1 MKFRYKI
8 SAVFSI
14 TLLLSFGAVAFIPQ
28 AKASPDEV
36 QATSETEA
44 TTAELPAEAETPA
57 AETSTEETSTE
68 VETQEPK
75 FMPNPRLVELGL
87 DTPSFLDS
95 NGSILIPE
103 HGTLL
108 DICLPESLG
117 EDTINII
124 APGAFSGTS
133 CLRSITL
140 PSSIMEIGVRQGEGE
155 YTVFADCPNLEYIV
169 LQDRFNLEGLTL
181 GENWNG
187 NATVIFGLV
196 QETSSTEST
205 EETVEPSDPKQEL
218 PYASS
223 FELADIDTT
232 SSEDI
237 DGMIS
242 GENAET
248 NS

>member
-1 MKFRYKI
+1 MRLKRI
-8 SAVFSI
+8 SV
-14 TLLLSFGAVAFIPQ
+14 LLIAIVLMLYMLPGV
-28 AKASPDEV
+28 KATEDS
-36 QATSETEA
+36 QETNL
-44 TTAELPAEAETPA
+44 TTEDALME
-57 AETSTEETSTE
+57 SDGNEETNKY
-68 VETQEPK
+68 VI
-75 FMPNPRLVELGL
+75 NPQLIELGL
-87 DTPSFLDS
+87 DVPQMMDEK
-95 NGSILIPE
+95 GSIPIPQDGALLNILIPQK
-103 HGTLL
+103 
-108 DICLPESLG
+108 IG
-117 EDTINII
+117 ETVLFAIGPN
-124 APGAFSGTS
+124 AFDGIT
-133 CLRSITL
+133 CLRSITI
-140 PSSIMEIGVRQGEGE
+140 PSTITQIGSEA
-155 YTVFADCPNLEYIV
+155 FAKCSGLEYIV

-223 FELADIDTT
+223 SESADIDTT

>member
-140 PSSIMEIGVRQGEGE
+140 PSSIMEIGQNA
-155 YTVFADCPNLEYIV
+155 FADCPNLEYIV

-223 FELADIDTT
+223 SESADIDTT

>member
-1 MKFRYKI
+1 MKFRNKI
-8 SAVFSI
+8 TTVFAI
-14 TLLLSFGAVAFIPQ
+14 TLLLSIGVVVLIPQ
-28 AKASPDEV
+28 AKASPDEAQV
-36 QATSETEA
+36 VSEAEVATD
-44 TTAELPAEAETPA
+44 ELPAETK
-57 AETSTEETSTE
+57 TSSEETLSE
-68 VETQEPK
+68 AETQELK
-75 FMPNPRLVELGL
+75 LMLNPRLVELGL

-103 HGTLL
+103 DGTLL
-108 DICLPESLG
+108 DICLPETLG
-117 EDTINII
+117 EDTLNII

-140 PSSIMEIGVRQGEGE
+140 PSSIVEIGQNA
-155 YTVFADCPNLEYIV
+155 FADCPNLEYIV

-223 FELADIDTT
+223 SESADIDTT

>member
-1 MKFRYKI
+1 MKLKRI
-8 SAVFSI
+8 SVLLIAIVFM
-14 TLLLSFGAVAFIPQ
+14 LYMLPGV
-28 AKASPDEV
+28 KATEDS
-36 QATSETEA
+36 QETNL
-44 TTAELPAEAETPA
+44 TTEDALME
-57 AETSTEETSTE
+57 SDGNEETNKY
-68 VETQEPK
+68 VI
-75 FMPNPRLVELGL
+75 NPQLIELGL
-87 DTPSFLDS
+87 DVPQMMDEK
-95 NGSILIPE
+95 GSIPIPQDGALLNILIPQK
-103 HGTLL
+103 
-108 DICLPESLG
+108 IG
-117 EDTINII
+117 ETVLFAIGPN
-124 APGAFSGTS
+124 AFDGIT
-133 CLRSITL
+133 CLRSITI
-140 PSSIMEIGVRQGEGE
+140 PSTITQIGSEA
-155 YTVFADCPNLEYIV
+155 FAKCSGLEYIV